1 MKNVGK
7 NLFAAL
13 AAFSLIGGFS
23 VPAYSASKSKK
34 AKNVQNSVT
43 EATDLTFVSDSESEK
58 SAGIADEPVVKDENF
73 RAKTVDN
80 TVGKVRFLAKGAF

>member
-34 AKNVQNSVT
+34 AKNVQNS
-43 EATDLTFVSDSESEK
+43 LT
-58 SAGIADEPVVKDENF
+58 
-73 RAKTVDN
+73 
-80 TVGKVRFLAKGAF
+80 